1 MNYCND
7 IINIVNITNNTN
19 ITKQCL
25 IHCNINTI
33 TTYNENNKICYCE
46 CLYNNYNTNNT
57 NDTNNTFVNNFI
69 SNIILSF
76 LLIGVFY
83 IIYNCTKFKIYL
95 NTQNTHNTQNTQNTQ
110 NTLDTLDN
118 RLQLPQYSVI
128 DITNPNTVQN
138 IQKPPDY
145 QYDNYIDIPL
155 MPSFCNCITF
165 TSNNSFPGNYTYTQC
180 STGKEVTDIIPAFG
194 IINVCGSNPS
204 VDIEAVDILLD
215 GSCVIDGECSTI
227 TTTSTTTT
235 VTPTTTSTTTS
246 ALTCH
251 TFTLYGGSLGRTFNF
266 RQCGETDYINVNVP
280 GGDSVTYCI
289 RMPYFAAG
297 AIDEGDCTP

>member
-1 MNYCND
+1 MT
-7 IINIVNITNNTN
+7 VLIT
-19 ITKQCL
+19 L
-25 IHCNINTI
+25 TI
-33 TTYNENNKICYCE
+33 AGLDVGPFN
-46 CLYNNYNTNNT
+46 LY
-57 NDTNNTFVNNFI
+57 
-69 SNIILSF
+69 SNIDGFTSAF
-76 LLIGVFY
+76 EIGV
-83 IIYNCTKFKIYL
+83 T
-95 NTQNTHNTQNTQNTQ
+95 
-110 NTLDTLDN
+110 
-118 RLQLPQYSVI
+118 RLSLISGYTSTVVPNGTVTIRVVS
-128 DITNPNTVQN
+128 TNPKCT
-138 IQKPPDY
+138 
-145 QYDNYIDIPL
+145 NYIDIPL